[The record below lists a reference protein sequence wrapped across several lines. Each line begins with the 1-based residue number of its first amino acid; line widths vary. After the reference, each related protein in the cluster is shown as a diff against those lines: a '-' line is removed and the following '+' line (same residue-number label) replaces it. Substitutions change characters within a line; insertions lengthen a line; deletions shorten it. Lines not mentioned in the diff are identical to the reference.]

1 MCKASQKAV
10 HSREA
15 RGWSGEAQ
23 LGVQVILV
31 LDARRGGVAQKAGV
45 QGTSLDNN
53 GWLVLGDIITRLNGK
68 IIKWVP

>member
-1 MCKASQKAV
+1 M
-10 HSREA
+10 
-15 RGWSGEAQ
+15 
-23 LGVQVILV
+23 QVILV